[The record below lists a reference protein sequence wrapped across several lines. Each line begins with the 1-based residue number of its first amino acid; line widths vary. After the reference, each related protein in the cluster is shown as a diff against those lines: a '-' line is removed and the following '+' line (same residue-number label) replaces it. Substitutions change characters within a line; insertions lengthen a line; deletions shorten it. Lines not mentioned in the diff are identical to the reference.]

1 MILKPSCLRLK
12 ETRAGFLSNLKM
24 NAKNGTRHTLRWNNS
39 LEKRLTVFRHGTLES
54 CSMTIRDTFP
64 EDAMP

>member
-1 MILKPSCLRLK
+1 MILKPRCLRLE

-24 NAKNGTRHTLRWNNS
+24 KARTELVI
-39 LEKRLTVFRHGTLES
+39 LEKRLTGFRHGTLES